1 MKTIKN
7 ILFGVAYGAAGLL
20 PGSSSG
26 TIAVVFNF
34 LHKLVRSISNIFKDF
49 TNSILF
55 LLPFAIG
62 MAGGMYGLALGL
74 TELSAKYSNI
84 VSCAFTGIILG
95 SMPLIFSKATV
106 TKKKIHYV
114 DIIAAIAAFALII
127 ILTSFTGIHSGEY
140 VTDKTFHLGTAIT
153 MFAYGTLSGIGPIIP
168 GVSGSMLLITFGGM
182 NTYRTAI
189 EALSTMN
196 FAILIPFGLGTLASI
211 FIFVR
216 IFNVLFKRHQKITY
230 FIILGFL
237 FASVITVFPGVKA
250 NLEGVLSVVLMIICG
265 GLFYFVSQREI
276 RRTIENKPVFG
287 QLSSEVENEQQFRV
301 LRYKFL
307 I

>member
-1 MKTIKN
+1 MKTFKN

-34 LHKLVRSISNIFKDF
+34 LHKLVHSISNIFKDF

-74 TELSAKYSNI
+74 TELSVKYADI
-84 VSCAFTGIILG
+84 VACAFTGIILG
-95 SMPLIFSKATV
+95 SMPLIFSKATA
-106 TKKKIHYV
+106 TKKKIHYT
-114 DIIAAIAAFALII
+114 DIIGAVLAFAFII
-127 ILTSFTGIHSGEY
+127 ALTSFTGIHNGEY
-140 VTDKTFHLGTAIT
+140 VTDKSFHLGTALT
-153 MFAYGTLSGIGPIIP
+153 MYAYGTLSGIGPIIP

-182 NTYRTAI
+182 NTYKTTI

-196 FAILIPFGLGTLASI
+196 FAILIPFGLGTLTSI
-211 FIFVR
+211 IIFVR
-216 IFNVLFKRHQKITY
+216 IFNALFKKHQKITY
-230 FIILGFL
+230 FVILGFL
-237 FASVITVFPGVKA
+237 FASVFTVFPGVKA
-250 NLEGVLSVVLMIICG
+250 NLEGVLSIVLMIVCG
-265 GLFYFVSQREI
+265 VLFYFVSQREI

-287 QLSSEVENEQQFRV
+287 RLSSEVENEQQYRV
-301 LRYKFL
+301 LGYKF
-307 I
+307 